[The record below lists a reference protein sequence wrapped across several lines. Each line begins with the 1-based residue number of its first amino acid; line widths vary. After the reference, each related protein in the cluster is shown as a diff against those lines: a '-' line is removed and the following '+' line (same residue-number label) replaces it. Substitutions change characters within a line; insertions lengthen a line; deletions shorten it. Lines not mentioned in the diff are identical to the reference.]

1 MPNTEAFM
9 IDAENSRLAALYH
22 PPQKPAPGRPV
33 GCLILVGG
41 PQYRAGAH
49 RQYIDLARHL
59 AVNGI
64 GVLRFDYSG
73 MGDSEGAL
81 TDLEGRSADI
91 AAAAETLR
99 DKLGADARIF
109 PWGLCEGASAIF
121 MHHGKIP
128 NLAGAIIANPW
139 VGDARIEAQV
149 HWRHYYLGKL
159 RAKNLWQRFR
169 SGKLLSSSLIDN
181 ARGFVAGA
189 RPQEEV
195 TYGPSLHALPDNLM
209 NLINRNKPILY
220 LASADDRER
229 ETFDYA
235 TRKDPRWAR
244 VRKSPLFIRKDL
256 PNADHTFSRQS
267 AKDAVK
273 ALTFDFIKTQT
284 KPVKVSAPG

>member
-1 MPNTEAFM
+1 MTDTQAFM
-9 IDAENSRLAALYH
+9 IKMQNGNLAALYH
-22 PPQKPAPGRPV
+22 PPLKPAPGRPV

-59 AVNGI
+59 SANGV

-73 MGDSEGAL
+73 MGDSDGDI
-81 TDLEGRSADI
+81 TDLDGRGDDI
-91 AAAAETLR
+91 AAAAEALK

-121 MHHGKIP
+121 MHHDKIP
-128 NLAGAIIANPW
+128 NMAGAIIANPW

-159 RAKNLWQRFR
+159 RAKSMWQRLR
-169 SGKLLSSSLIDN
+169 GGKLFSSSLLEN
-181 ARGFVAGA
+181 ARGFLAGA
-189 RPQEEV
+189 APQEQAV
-195 TYGPSLHALPDNLM
+195 YSPSLNALPDHLM
-209 NLINRNKPILY
+209 KLIGRNKPILY

-235 TRKDPRWAR
+235 TRKDERWSR

-267 AKDAVK
+267 AKEA
-273 ALTFDFIKTQT
+273 ARMLTYDFIKTQT